1 MPDQLGAV
9 LRPLCTVSSDGLV
22 GVATACMHIES
33 GLADVA
39 VVESHSKMSDVVN
52 PSEIVSLGF
61 DPTYTR
67 HLDGDPN
74 FVAGLGV
81 YRCLKETEPVTGGF
95 AVGAGE

>member
-22 GVATACMHIES
+22 GVATACMHIAS

-52 PSEIVSLGF
+52 PSEIVSLRIRP
-61 DPTYTR
+61 DLYTAFGR
-67 HLDGDPN
+67 GPN
-74 FVAGLGV
+74 FVAGLESPGSSKKPRRRESHV
-81 YRCLKETEPVTGGF
+81 RR
-95 AVGAGE
+95 